1 MLMFSVKI
9 DERTRKEWIKRK
21 EREFKRRAGGF
32 LLSPHDHR
40 PFSFSLCF
48 FLAIL
53 CRSFLTILIWCV
65 CCPFTFAYSTAC
77 WNYAE
82 KILLQLSRLQRLAR
96 KTSDTQNLLCILRCY
111 CCKSGASGAQLILWK
126 YTVKSRKSDK
136 RVCSREQP
144 KNNTQKKFSP
154 ELLGCWLMVASWLQR
169 DLVEQ
174 LHAEPGCKLHNEIAA
189 ITQPERE
196 SKVNYDFCS
205 SFLYPLKGNGKGKL
219 QMKNLQFSCATGRHS
234 TFVFRSALELEWSV

>member
-1 MLMFSVKI
+1 MSHTTEAAHMHARQKLVANFKMNKKNNVLKFSIESRCSVKHFKYFKGEILSTAAAGLDEIFKTLSWSVMLMFSVKI

-65 CCPFTFAYSTAC
+65 RCPFTFAYSTAC

-96 KTSDTQNLLCILRCY
+96 KTSDTQNL
-111 CCKSGASGAQLILWK
+111 
-126 YTVKSRKSDK
+126 
-136 RVCSREQP
+136 
-144 KNNTQKKFSP
+144 
-154 ELLGCWLMVASWLQR
+154 
-169 DLVEQ
+169 
-174 LHAEPGCKLHNEIAA
+174 
-189 ITQPERE
+189 
-196 SKVNYDFCS
+196 
-205 SFLYPLKGNGKGKL
+205 
-219 QMKNLQFSCATGRHS
+219 
-234 TFVFRSALELEWSV
+234 